1 MPMTQLELLLARLAN
16 AHNMPVP
23 EPAPPMSLGPLST
36 ETTAAYAAQNPEP
49 VPPRFAQPAPV
60 DTNFV
65 NQYAGQQPTPP
76 APRSRAERILSAIG
90 GFGAGVEGRGAEY
103 LYALGEPQRRYE
115 SQRAQFEERRTRGIE
130 IAERRAEREA
140 ELANRAN
147 ELSYERDF
155 KVWLSKNNDRSDEA
169 KQRMAQMFTLQRDAN
184 AARLEEE
191 REQRRERARR
201 LDDARAIAGRLGTG
215 PGAAPAAIAKELGLY
230 YANATDSLSPAAA
243 KFVNAQAQRARILA
257 SRGTGGGGTSRAS
270 NAALRAAAEVE
281 GARGERIAFEQNRG
295 RFTKEQQATEERRI
309 QARINR
315 AVGNTKRFP
324 QQLEAGVDLNGWPY
338 VKAWDGKQFVP
349 LPGFGG
355 QQQQGAQPQ
364 AAPDPLGVR

>member
-1 MPMTQLELLLARLAN
+1 MTLEQLLMALKAPQLPELPPPARPL
-16 AHNMPVP
+16 PIP
-23 EPAPPMSLGPLST
+23 IQAPQGPLSIPT
-36 ETTAAYAAQNPEP
+36 GPPPDVAPAAPLPALDVGLINQLSGTAPM
-49 VPPRFAQPAPV
+49 PP
-60 DTNFV
+60 
-65 NQYAGQQPTPP
+65 PP
-76 APRSRAERILSAIG
+76 ATKLQRITNMLIG
-90 GFGAGVEGRGAEY
+90 FSEGAAGRGGQFLES
-103 LYALGEPQRRYE
+103 LREPQR
-115 SQRAQFEERRTRGIE
+115 QFEAATERYQN
-130 IAERRAEREA
+130 RRADAIQYAEQRRQRQQEITQRRADEQSEREFKTWMA
-140 ELANRAN
+140 RTGVSDQLALERLQQAHEVEKEARRQRFETEREL
-147 ELSYERDF
+147 
-155 KVWLSKNNDRSDEA
+155 
-169 KQRMAQMFTLQRDAN
+169 
-184 AARLEEE
+184 E
-191 REQRRERARR
+191 REQRRRE
-201 LDDARAIAGRLGTG
+201 DDARTIAGRLGTG
-215 PGAAPAAIAKELGLY
+215 PGAAPAPIAKEVAEY
-230 YANATDSLSPAAA
+230 YSNLRDSLSPAAA

-295 RFTKEQQATEERRI
+295 RFSKEQQATEERRI